1 MIRVAA
7 GGPRWWQSI
16 AFRLSVAVALAGV
29 AITVLS
35 ATIQIRIDA
44 RSGRDRLEETLAR
57 FNVTFVPAISR
68 SVFDFDLAQTRLL
81 LQSMTLAPEV
91 VDAQVEELRG
101 TDYVLLIQESDA
113 TAERPKT
120 TTFPLVITDESGE
133 NRVIGR
139 LTATADLAI
148 LHRAVVDRIVPT
160 ATTSAA
166 VVAGVSLLIL
176 VLVQTM
182 VVRHLGTISRF
193 VDALTLPQLDRRE
206 LRLGP
211 RVHVFGSRDEL
222 DRITT
227 VINEM
232 TLRLD
237 AAYGEVEA
245 MRKTLASSLDQKET
259 LLRELYHRT
268 KNNMQVVSSMLAL
281 QAAEYPDN
289 SSIRDLVSATRDRI
303 HAMAL
308 VHQKLYQARD
318 LSRVDMSEYLT
329 SLVDHIVETR
339 NAAVSRVS
347 VACDVGRY
355 ALALDMA
362 MPCGMIVNELVT
374 NAFKHAFPGGRSG
387 SIRVTFRREDG
398 GRFHLSVSDDGVG
411 AEPGLDPGS
420 ATSMGL
426 MSVESIGRDQLNGS
440 VTYRATGGFEC
451 TIVFPEEPHT
461 TPI

>member
-7 GGPRWWQSI
+7 GRPRWWQSI

-57 FNVTFVPAISR
+57 FDETFVPAISR
-68 SVFDFDLAQTRLL
+68 SVFDFDLVQTRIL
-81 LQSMTLAPEV
+81 LQSITMAPDV
-91 VDAQVEELRG
+91 VDAQVEERRG

-120 TTFPLVITDESGE
+120 TTFPLVVTDESGE
-133 NRVIGR
+133 DRVIGR
-139 LTATADLAI
+139 LTVTADLAM

-160 ATTSAA
+160 AATSAA

-182 VVRHLGTISRF
+182 VVRHLRTISRF

-206 LRLGP
+206 LRLGH

-222 DRITT
+222 DRIAT

-232 TLRLD
+232 TRRLD
-237 AAYGEVEA
+237 AAYGEVET
-245 MRKTLASSLDQKET
+245 MRSTLASSLDQKET

-281 QAAEYPDN
+281 QAAEYPDD

-308 VHQKLYQARD
+308 VHQKLYQAQD

-329 SLVDHIVETR
+329 SLVDHIVHTR
-339 NAAVSRVS
+339 SNARPHVS
-347 VACDVGRY
+347 VACDVASY

-374 NAFKHAFPGGRSG
+374 NSFKHAFPGGRPG
-387 SIRVTFRREDG
+387 AIRVEFRREDEE
-398 GRFHLSVSDDGVG
+398 RFRLSVSDNGVG
-411 AEPGLDPGS
+411 AGPGVDPAS

-426 MSVESIGRDQLNGS
+426 TSVRSIGTDQLDGTVS
-440 VTYRATGGFEC
+440 FHHTDGFEC
-451 TIVFPEEPHT
+451 TVVFPEQARH
-461 TPI
+461 